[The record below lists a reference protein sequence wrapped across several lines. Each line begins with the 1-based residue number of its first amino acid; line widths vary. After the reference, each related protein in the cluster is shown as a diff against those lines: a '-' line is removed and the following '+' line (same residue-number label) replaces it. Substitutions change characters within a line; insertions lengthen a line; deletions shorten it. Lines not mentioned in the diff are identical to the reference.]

1 LHFLILFFSCILF
14 FRLTNFFII
23 ILFQACNNGHVEVIK
38 LLLAKDGIDMFKKS
52 TKGLTP
58 LMVATKKNKY
68 HVIELLKQIPS
79 MVDNTEEEQ
88 MVIDGIDQ
96 VGILKYLA
104 RHTAN
109 ITKEEFDALN
119 LD

>member
-1 LHFLILFFSCILF
+1 M
-14 FRLTNFFII
+14 TNFFII